1 MKQQLH
7 KQPNQP
13 SQERAIFI
21 CSDSTGNTAEGV
33 VNATMRQFESVPT
46 IIRRHSNISH
56 EDEIRLIVE
65 EAASMTAFI
74 AYTLV
79 QPDLRECMKQE
90 CIRMGVRSVD
100 IMGPMMQAFI
110 DSFNMR
116 PIAKPGLLHRMD
128 EDYFRRIDSVEF
140 AVKYDDGKDKSG
152 LLKADAVLIGVSRTS
167 KTPLSIYL
175 AHKGFKVANLPL
187 VPEMKVPRELYQ
199 VEPERI
205 YGLTMD
211 ARYILRIRMER
222 LKSMGLSEHAQYA
235 RYERIVEE
243 LEYADK
249 IMKELGCMVIDVSD
263 KAIEET
269 ANIIIDALQKV
280 YNR

>member
-1 MKQQLH
+1 
-7 KQPNQP
+7 
-13 SQERAIFI
+13 
-21 CSDSTGNTAEGV
+21 
-33 VNATMRQFESVPT
+33 
-46 IIRRHSNISH
+46 
-56 EDEIRLIVE
+56 
-65 EAASMTAFI
+65 
-74 AYTLV
+74 
-79 QPDLRECMKQE
+79 
-90 CIRMGVRSVD
+90 
-100 IMGPMMQAFI
+100 
-110 DSFNMR
+110 
-116 PIAKPGLLHRMD
+116 
-128 EDYFRRIDSVEF
+128 
-140 AVKYDDGKDKSG
+140 
-152 LLKADAVLIGVSRTS
+152 
-167 KTPLSIYL
+167 
-175 AHKGFKVANLPL
+175 
-187 VPEMKVPRELYQ
+187 MKVPRELYQ

>member
-1 MKQQLH
+1 MKQQSH

>member
-1 MKQQLH
+1 
-7 KQPNQP
+7 
-13 SQERAIFI
+13 
-21 CSDSTGNTAEGV
+21 
-33 VNATMRQFESVPT
+33 MRQFESVPT

-100 IMGPMMQAFI
+100 IMGPMI
-110 DSFNMR
+110 L
-116 PIAKPGLLHRMD
+116 GLHRFLQHEADRQTGAAARMD

-175 AHKGFKVANLPL
+175 AHKGFKLANLPL
-187 VPEMKVPRELYQ
+187 VPEMKVPRELSR

-235 RYERIVEE
+235 RYRAHRGRTGICGQNHERAW
-243 LEYADK
+243 LHGHRR
-249 IMKELGCMVIDVSD
+249 LGQSD
-263 KAIEET
+263 
-269 ANIIIDALQKV
+269 
-280 YNR
+280 

>member
-1 MKQQLH
+1 VKQQSH